1 MFPAWREVSRRFPD
15 HKLIQVFNHIAS
27 QENMTM
33 TTIDLT
39 PLYRSTIG
47 FDRFGSLLNA
57 ALGAEKPASG
67 GYPPYNIEVVGE
79 NQYAITL
86 AVAGFTRND
95 IDIQVEHGVLTIRGK
110 QDSDD
115 REHNYLHQGIA
126 NRAFERKFTLAD
138 HVEVTGAELSNGL
151 LKLSLVKEVPEA
163 MKPRKIE
170 IGGDSDSVLEHKS
183 GKAA

>member
-1 MFPAWREVSRRFPD
+1 
-15 HKLIQVFNHIAS
+15 
-27 QENMTM
+27 M

-57 ALGAEKPASG
+57 TLGAEKAASG

-79 NQYAITL
+79 NAYTLTL
-86 AVAGFTRND
+86 AVAGFRRED
-95 IDIQVEHGVLTIRGK
+95 IDIQLENGVLTIRGK
-110 QDSDD
+110 QETDG
-115 REHNYLHQGIA
+115 RERNYLHRGIA

-138 HVEVTGAELSNGL
+138 HVEVAGAELAHGL
-151 LKLSLVKEVPEA
+151 LKLNLVKEVPEA
-163 MKPRKIE
+163 MKPRRIE
-170 IGGDSDSVLEHKS
+170 IGDGPDTVLEHKS

>member
-1 MFPAWREVSRRFPD
+1 
-15 HKLIQVFNHIAS
+15 
-27 QENMTM
+27 M

-57 ALGAEKPASG
+57 ALGAEKTSSA

-79 NQYAITL
+79 DRYAITL
-86 AVAGFTRND
+86 AVAGFRRED
-95 IDIQVEHGVLTIRGK
+95 IDIQLEKGVLTIRGK
-110 QDSDD
+110 QETAD
-115 REHNYLHQGIA
+115 RERNFLHQGIA

-138 HVEVTGAELSNGL
+138 HVEVAGAELENGL
-151 LKLSLVKEVPEA
+151 LVVKLVKEVPEA

-170 IGGDSDSVLEHKS
+170 IGGGSDNVLEHKAEQ
-183 GKAA
+183 AA